1 MNEWDKS
8 PEQEQA
14 LITRCLRG
22 EKDAWEDFVRSYT
35 RLVYFIINKLDQA
48 RAARLSREEIADLHN
63 DVFLLLMEK
72 KLSQYEGRDGCRLA
86 SWVRLV
92 TVSTTLNTLRSRQVR
107 MRHQAEVPG
116 GGDEDRPLEQDHPDP
131 SMGPEE
137 EVRTRAAAR
146 HLEGVIKTLP
156 PRERLYLALRYEKDL
171 SPPEIARILKIS
183 TGALYTLGNRV
194 RGKIKT
200 ALENP

>member
-1 MNEWDKS
+1 MVPGSGLLRKVLTGCKRLIMLYLSRDRDRVHPGPGVGTGTEMNDWDKS

-72 KLSQYEGRDGCRLA
+72 KLSHY
-86 SWVRLV
+86 
-92 TVSTTLNTLRSRQVR
+92 
-107 MRHQAEVPG
+107 
-116 GGDEDRPLEQDHPDP
+116 
-131 SMGPEE
+131 
-137 EVRTRAAAR
+137 
-146 HLEGVIKTLP
+146 
-156 PRERLYLALRYEKDL
+156 
-171 SPPEIARILKIS
+171 
-183 TGALYTLGNRV
+183 
-194 RGKIKT
+194 
-200 ALENP
+200 